1 VLDPIRG
8 EADSRATPAGAG
20 LELEA
25 TWLLVMTRKAE
36 SRTAVLAGP
45 TGLVGSGLLDILLRE
60 ARYRRVVALS
70 RRSLR
75 PEPKLEVVDADYGR
89 LDHVLD
95 GVTSADQ
102 PVDVFCCLG
111 TTIGRAG
118 STEAFRRV
126 DHDYVL
132 ALGQWASRVRAH
144 RMIVISAAGADP
156 ASRVFYS
163 RVKGETER
171 DLAALRLRSLVI
183 VRPSLLSG
191 QRDEFRLGER
201 LALVAT
207 RPFRALIPAGVRPI
221 AAADVARAMLDAAL
235 ADAPPA
241 VIDSAAMQ
249 EASSRR

>member
-1 VLDPIRG
+1 
-8 EADSRATPAGAG
+8 
-20 LELEA
+20 
-25 TWLLVMTRKAE
+25 MTAKAA
-36 SRTAVLAGP
+36 SGTAVVAGR
-45 TGLVGSGLLDILLRE
+45 TGLVGSRLLDMLLRE
-60 ARYRRVVALS
+60 VRYRRVVAIS
-70 RRSLR
+70 RRSLG
-75 PEPKLEVVDADYGR
+75 PEPKIEVVDADFDR
-89 LDHVLD
+89 LDHSLG

-102 PVDVFCCLG
+102 PIDVFCCLG

-118 STEAFRRV
+118 SQEAFRRV

-132 ALGQWASRVRAH
+132 ALGQWARRVRAR

-201 LALVAT
+201 LALITA

-235 ADAPPA
+235 SDAPPA

-249 EASSRR
+249 GASSRR